1 MTKPKRKRAARS
13 GAAACCA
20 AEIKT
25 LKAQLLFVSMLAAET
40 PQFFNPL
47 AVMEAKKIRDH
58 VLANR
63 TDYV

>member
-1 MTKPKRKRAARS
+1 MKRQSTTSMIAVDEDSILDLRS
-13 GAAACCA
+13 A
-20 AEIKT
+20 
-25 LKAQLLFVSMLAAET
+25 LLAVSKLAAET

>member
-40 PQFFNPL
+40 PQFFNLSPTFQQTNTL
-47 AVMEAKKIRDH
+47 AG
-58 VLANR
+58 R
-63 TDYV
+63 T